1 MQMIAQ
7 TDCEIDTFWNKSISG
22 DCDQTSRYGI
32 FLHKKVIGQS
42 QISSWRIKYYGET
55 NHA

>member
-42 QISSWRIKYYGET
+42 QISS
-55 NHA
+55 